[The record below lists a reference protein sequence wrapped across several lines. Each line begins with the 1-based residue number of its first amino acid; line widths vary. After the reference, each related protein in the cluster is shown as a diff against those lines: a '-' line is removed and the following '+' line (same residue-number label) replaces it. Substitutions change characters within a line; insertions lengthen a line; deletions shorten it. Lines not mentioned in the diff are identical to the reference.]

1 MFEPDHLDATCQT
14 LAEAQDQDTGTATRA
29 EAAKKRIADCDRRLA
44 NYRKMIDESGPTATV
59 GAWIAEVEGERE
71 AAEREL
77 GATIPKRS
85 LTASEIKAVILSLK
99 DHVRV
104 LAEADPVTKAALYQE
119 LGIKMTYHSD
129 RNVVAVEMEV
139 GPSPLSQ
146 RRGRSG
152 VRMSVSE
159 KGPPRSPTGGC
170 SPGTRRGPVK
180 AGRRPPG
187 GAALTGPGIEEGTL
201 DRSRRCRLLG
211 ALSPAHNR

>member
-1 MFEPDHLDATCQT
+1 MEV
-14 LAEAQDQDTGTATRA
+14 
-29 EAAKKRIADCDRRLA
+29 AKKRIADCDRRLG

-85 LTASEIKAVILSLK
+85 LTASQIKAVILTLK

-104 LAEADPVTKAALYQE
+104 LAEADPETKAALYQE

-129 RNVVAVEMEV
+129 RKVVAVEMEV

-159 KGPPRSPTGGC
+159 KGRPRSPTGAC
-170 SPGTRRGPVK
+170 FPGTRRGPVK
-180 AGRRPPG
+180 AGRRPP
-187 GAALTGPGIEEGTL
+187 
-201 DRSRRCRLLG
+201 
-211 ALSPAHNR
+211 